1 MMFSQVSGALPSAP
15 TSDTNENAPP
25 PPPPPPPRKTSEI
38 SGEVSEIAISNRKTS
53 GISETAPLKAKGPLT
68 TSISPLDISSLRS
81 RAPLEVTA
89 LSDTRCT
96 PPEPPLRAWEAL
108 AVRSSRPPQLRAWE
122 ALAAADPGA
131 AAEAI
136 AALPDDQAQALHTAV
151 TEAAVA
157 AAQQTQQTQQR
168 QQTPSAPSPPLRL
181 RRAGAFARG
190 AALPVTGGSPVA
202 VEPLNPPSNDPSG
215 PVPPLP
221 AAAAAGGEP
230 ISVSLMQKTR
240 FVMTKLGLS
249 GTILPAV
256 AVEAAE
262 HLGVD
267 TTGKN
272 TAAVLNE
279 CYRELLGDLA
289 V

>member
-1 MMFSQVSGALPSAP
+1 MGAL
-15 TSDTNENAPP
+15 
-25 PPPPPPPRKTSEI
+25 
-38 SGEVSEIAISNRKTS
+38 
-53 GISETAPLKAKGPLT
+53 
-68 TSISPLDISSLRS
+68 
-81 RAPLEVTA
+81 
-89 LSDTRCT
+89 
-96 PPEPPLRAWEAL
+96 
-108 AVRSSRPPQLRAWE
+108 
-122 ALAAADPGA
+122 
-131 AAEAI
+131 
-136 AALPDDQAQALHTAV
+136 
-151 TEAAVA
+151 
-157 AAQQTQQTQQR
+157 
-168 QQTPSAPSPPLRL
+168 
-181 RRAGAFARG
+181 ARG
-190 AALPVTGGSPVA
+190 AASPVTGGSPVA
-202 VEPLNPPSNDPSG
+202 VEPLSPPSNGNDG
-215 PVPPLP
+215 VLFPPAS

-249 GTILPAV
+249 GTMPAV

>member
-1 MMFSQVSGALPSAP
+1 MGVDDGEGVMARMRAES
-15 TSDTNENAPP
+15 
-25 PPPPPPPRKTSEI
+25 PRAVV
-38 SGEVSEIAISNRKTS
+38 EVTLADESLLKVATGWLEARGRPADAEAAARLVLAHARREASPWVIAQLLVCVPH
-53 GISETAPLKAKGPLT
+53 PLGLT
-68 TSISPLDISSLRS
+68 T
-81 RAPLEVTA
+81 AVA
-89 LSDTRCT
+89 LLAEQEFGADT
-96 PPEPPLRAWEAL
+96 
-108 AVRSSRPPQLRAWE
+108 S
-122 ALAAADPGA
+122 

-136 AALPDDQAQALHTAV
+136 AALPDDHAQALHTAV

-157 AAQQTQQTQQR
+157 AAQQTQQR

-181 RRAGAFARG
+181 VRRMGAVARG
-190 AALPVTGGSPVA
+190 TASPVTGGSPVA
-202 VEPLNPPSNDPSG
+202 VEPLSPPSNGNDGVPF
-215 PVPPLP
+215 PPRVPPAS

-249 GTILPAV
+249 GTMPAV